1 MMEVARK
8 EMEMTILKECS
19 RRSLFWIILV
29 LGLLCVAV
37 DLGFLYLLNI
47 ATVKIVSLAGPYA
60 DDPGIGKLLQ
70 QAAVVLDLLRLYFI
84 PASAGVFLIFGLILW
99 AGLRNSF
106 ARMLR
111 KTDALPETAP
121 KAKKGKKPAPKAQPP
136 VEDKA
141 ERERREKRI
150 FLHLLS
156 VLQREGRLIDFFAED
171 MDAFEDDQIGAAV
184 RTIHENSKK
193 GMEKYL
199 KTEPVVS
206 EGEDEE
212 IEVPPD
218 FDPNAIKLT
227 GNVSGDPPFKGVVR
241 HRGWRAKKLDLP
253 ALSTVRDPLII
264 APAEVEIV

>member
-1 MMEVARK
+1 
-8 EMEMTILKECS
+8 MTVLKECS

-29 LGLLCVAV
+29 LGLMCILV

-47 ATVKIVSLAGPYA
+47 ATIKIVSLSGPYA
-60 DDPGIGKLLQ
+60 DDPGIGALLHK
-70 QAAVVLDLLRLYFI
+70 AGVVLDLLRLYFI
-84 PASAGVFLIFGLILW
+84 PASAGVFLVFGMILW
-99 AGLRNSF
+99 LSLRLSLGRLF
-106 ARMLR
+106 R
-111 KTDALPETAP
+111 KTDVPAAP
-121 KAKKGKKPAPKAQPP
+121 VTKKAKKAPKEAPL

-156 VLQREGRLIDFFAED
+156 VLQREGRLMDFFAENL
-171 MDAFEDDQIGAAV
+171 EDYEDEQVGAAV

-199 KTEPVVS
+199 RTEPVVS

-212 IEVPPD
+212 IEIPPD

-227 GNVSGDPPFKGVVR
+227 GNVSGDPPFKGLVR
-241 HRGWRAKKLDLP
+241 HRGWRAQKLDLP
-253 ALSTVRDPLII
+253 TLSAVRDPLII